1 MQVNQPKEGGAE
13 LNPASISRPEIRERP
28 ILFNGAMV
36 RAILDGRKTVT
47 RRQIN
52 PQFPS
57 SVNEVLP
64 YATYRG
70 AWMPRD
76 PESPDDAW
84 EEQVRVCPYGK
95 PGDRLWVRETWQLH
109 EKFTDNCVVVYKANE
124 RNSWTEFHRRFPVD
138 VARGVPEKP
147 FQTHGF
153 RPSIHMPRW
162 ACRLLLEV
170 TDVRVERLQEITED
184 QAEAEGVRTCEH
196 DLDPVGNGY
205 SATELF
211 SILWSSLYGVGNYND
226 NPWVWVVEFKRVEVA
241 NA

>member
-1 MQVNQPKEGGAE
+1 M
-13 LNPASISRPEIRERP
+13 RERP
-28 ILFNGAMV
+28 ILLNGAMV

-47 RRQIN
+47 RRQIY

-109 EKFTDNCVVVYKANE
+109 EKFTDSCVVVYKANE
-124 RNSWTEFHRRFPVD
+124 RNSWTEFHRRFPVS
-138 VARGVPEKP
+138 VARGATAKP

-162 ACRLLLEV
+162 ACRILLEI
-170 TDVRVERLQEITED
+170 TDVRVERLQTITYE
-184 QAEAEGVRTCEH
+184 QAAAEGIHR
-196 DLDPVGNGY
+196 DKRMWF
-205 SATELF
+205 ATDEGGPAF
-211 SILWSSLYGVGNYND
+211 KYPEQAFAQLWRQTGGD
-226 NPWVWVVEFKRVEVA
+226 WDTNPWVWVVEFKHVEVA
-241 NA
+241 DVH